1 MMNWNAYKNGFKAF
15 LLLERKLSKKSVE
28 AYLSD
33 LRKFHKFVAT
43 TETKSIKEITT
54 KNCQAFLQELGEL
67 GIAQSSQARV
77 LSSLK
82 SFFKYLSFEK
92 IIVEN
97 PAELLEAPRQSRKI
111 PAILSLEEINLMLK
125 TIDQSTPEGVRNK
138 AIIETLYACGLRVS
152 ELVNLQ
158 ISDLYLEIKYIK
170 VIGKGDKDRLVPI
183 NSAATKQI
191 KIYQTEIRKKMK
203 IAAGHEDILFLN
215 RRGKQ
220 LTRVM
225 IFLIVKKAAK
235 AAGLVKNVSPHTFR
249 HSFATHLYENGADL
263 RMTQDMLGHESI
275 TTTEIYSHIST
286 QHLRDALMQFHP
298 RF

>member
-1 MMNWNAYKNGFKAF
+1 MNWKAYENGFKAF
-15 LLLERKLSKKSVE
+15 LLLERNLSEKSVE

-33 LRKFHKFVAT
+33 LRKFHKFL
-43 TETKSIKEITT
+43 ETNEAKSIKDVET
-54 KNCQAFLQELGEL
+54 KDCHAFLQELGEL
-67 GIAQSSQARV
+67 SIALSSQARA

-111 PAILSLEEINLMLK
+111 PAVLSLAEIDLMLQ
-125 TIDQSTPEGVRNK
+125 TFDQSTPEGVRNK

-152 ELVNLQ
+152 ELVSLQ
-158 ISDLYLEIKYIK
+158 ISNLYLEIDFIK
-170 VIGKGDKDRLVPI
+170 VIGKGDKERLVPI
-183 NSAATKQI
+183 NKSATKHI
-191 KIYQTEIRKKMK
+191 SIYKNKIRNKMK

-225 IFLIVKKAAK
+225 IFYIVKAAAK
-235 AAGLVKNVSPHTFR
+235 AAGITKNVSPHTFR

-263 RMTQDMLGHESI
+263 RIIQDMLGHESI

-286 QHLRDALMQFHP
+286 QHLRDALIQFHP

>member
-1 MMNWNAYKNGFKAF
+1 MNWKAYENGFKTF
-15 LLLERKLSKKSVE
+15 LLLERNLSEKSVE

-33 LRKFHKFVAT
+33 LRKFHKFV
-43 TETKSIKEITT
+43 ETNESKSIKEIET
-54 KNCQAFLQELGEL
+54 KDCQAFLQELGEL
-67 GIAQSSQARV
+67 GIALSSQARA

-82 SFFKYLSFEK
+82 SFFKYLRFEK

-97 PAELLEAPRQSRKI
+97 PAELLEAARQGRKI
-111 PAILSLEEINLMLK
+111 PAVLSIAEIDLMLK
-125 TIDQSTPEGVRNK
+125 TFDQSTAEGVRNK

-158 ISDLYLEIKYIK
+158 ISNLYLEIDFIK
-170 VIGKGDKDRLVPI
+170 VVGKGDKERLVPI
-183 NSAATKQI
+183 NKSATKHI
-191 KIYQTEIRKKMK
+191 TIYKNEIRNKMK
-203 IAAGHEDILFLN
+203 IAAGHEDFLFLN

-225 IFLIVKKAAK
+225 IFYIVKEAVA
-235 AAGLVKNVSPHTFR
+235 AAGITKNVSPHTFR

-263 RMTQDMLGHESI
+263 RVIQDMLGHESI

-286 QHLRDALMQFHP
+286 QHLRDALIQFHP